1 MSTLEV
7 TCGRC
12 DRRFRVRAEF
22 AGKTTRCPGCSAPI
36 TISGS
41 KPAAPPRQEP
51 AERSRP
57 RPRRTEDEGD
67 RPRTPTGDWRPV
79 ATALG
84 REQVAVLF
92 VLATILGSYLV
103 MCIGSAAGRA
113 SGGVEQSI
121 ALTLMLLVLVGP
133 ALAASVFGLMAR
145 VSAVRAPRESLARG
159 SAVPSLVCG
168 FAALAS
174 LVMFGITMLS
184 GMDRSGPSGLARV
197 VAVGGL
203 ILSALASLGTF
214 LGFVAQVGIARR
226 SAEVSRAVGR
236 TAGALCIVVVILL
249 GLAFFYTLVSELSTP
264 AYVPQRPGGPIVER
278 PRNDEGPFFAVFG
291 GFLLPVGAAVV
302 LILYHRLLAAARRA
316 VLDEATE
323 RVDD

>member
-12 DRRFRVRAEF
+12 DKRFRVRAEF

-36 TISGS
+36 TIGGS
-41 KPAAPPRQEP
+41 KPAPPREEP
-51 AERSRP
+51 VERP
-57 RPRRTEDEGD
+57 RPRPRPKDDEDD
-67 RPRTPTGDWRPV
+67 RPRGPTGDWRPV

-103 MCIGSAAGRA
+103 YCIGNVAGNS
-113 SGGVEQSI
+113 SGPEQGLVIGV
-121 ALTLMLLVLVGP
+121 MLLLLVGP
-133 ALAASVFGLMAR
+133 SLVAGVFGLAAR
-145 VSAVRAPRESLARG
+145 VSALGAPRESLARG

-174 LVMFGITMLS
+174 LVMLGITVLT
-184 GMDRSGPSGLARV
+184 GMDRYGPSELAMT

-203 ILSALASLGTF
+203 LLSALAALGTF

-236 TAGALCIVVVILL
+236 TAGALCIVVVVLL
-249 GLAFFYTLVSELSTP
+249 GLAFFYTLVSELAEPS
-264 AYVPQRPGGPIVER
+264 YVPQHPGDPYGGR
-278 PRNDEGPFFAVFG
+278 RHRSDEGPFFAIFG
-291 GFLLPVGAAVV
+291 GFLLPVGSAVV

-323 RVDD
+323 RVND